1 MIDARD
7 DHRKQQRKIM
17 AALKGAAIE
26 ALVRR
31 GYEVRGK
38 TTSQIR
44 EILRRRPTLLNSAV
58 ISPP

>member
-7 DHRKQQRKIM
+7 DHRKEQRKKM
-17 AALKGAAIE
+17 AALNGAAIE

-31 GYEVRGK
+31 GYAVRGK

-44 EILRRRPTLLNSAV
+44 EILRHRPTLRV
-58 ISPP
+58 VTSPP